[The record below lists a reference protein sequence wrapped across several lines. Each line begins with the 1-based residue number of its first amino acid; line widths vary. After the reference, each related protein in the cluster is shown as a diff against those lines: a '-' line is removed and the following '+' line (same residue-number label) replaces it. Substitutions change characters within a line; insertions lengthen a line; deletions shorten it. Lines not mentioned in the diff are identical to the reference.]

1 VKEVVDLCW
10 NLQVL
15 SSSSSTI
22 IYNSVV
28 SAIDFSLA
36 FLCHVTI
43 PFFTFFL
50 FFLSISQTHL
60 MNISL
65 SSNR

>member
-50 FFLSISQTHL
+50 FFFINFSDTFDEHL
-60 MNISL
+60 ALI
-65 SSNR
+65 